1 MSSHIDTD
9 KLCVSYKNSPR
20 TSCMY
25 TLSTGTFFAV
35 DILLN
40 AVCICM
46 SFRSAVGHGEAS
58 GAHNG
63 VQMQLHWLTV
73 LELKSLVLELQAT
86 NSIGS

>member
-1 MSSHIDTD
+1 MCT
-9 KLCVSYKNSPR
+9 
-20 TSCMY
+20 
-25 TLSTGTFFAV
+25 
-35 DILLN
+35 
-40 AVCICM
+40 CM

-86 NSIGS
+86 NSIGQIHLQLMLASITDEHELFQCWTI